1 MINSSE
7 SNQLHNL
14 IQTRHSIRR
23 FLPKPV
29 PKEQIKRI
37 LESATW
43 APSTH
48 NRQPWRFVVLETK
61 ETRMRFVEAMSS
73 LFRQDLLADGFPEIE
88 VEKTV
93 SRARQRILDAPVAIL
108 ICLDTSLGDPYSDQ
122 RRQYAEFLMGVQSVA
137 MAGSTMLLAAH
148 ASGIGGVWMCAPL
161 FAPGSVKSVLDLP
174 QEWEPQGVILLGYP
188 AYEPQP
194 RQRRLVDEVSRFV

>member
-88 VEKTV
+88 VEKNCLK
-93 SRARQRILDAPVAIL
+93 SKAKDIGRPGCDFDMSGHL
-108 ICLDTSLGDPYSDQ
+108 I
-122 RRQYAEFLMGVQSVA
+122 R
-137 MAGSTMLLAAH
+137 
-148 ASGIGGVWMCAPL
+148 
-161 FAPGSVKSVLDLP
+161 
-174 QEWEPQGVILLGYP
+174 
-188 AYEPQP
+188 
-194 RQRRLVDEVSRFV
+194 